1 MQQRCI
7 KNWVDVSRAV
17 VAQRMRNLDPV
28 GVDARQR
35 RALRCHLYY
44 EKSSIRVWH
53 LDGYDKFKLYGF
65 EIHGYIN
72 GYSGCD
78 QIKTQKKYATFL
90 LIIWPL
96 LKEFH
101 GKLNWSWDGERSY
114 NRLSKIPQ
122 EKSRGWFGWT
132 LELFIREV

>member
-1 MQQRCI
+1 
-7 KNWVDVSRAV
+7 
-17 VAQRMRNLDPV
+17 MRNLDPV

-78 QIKTQKKYATFL
+78 QIKTHFL
-90 LIIWPL
+90 VNVFVSL

-101 GKLNWSWDGERSY
+101 GKLN
-114 NRLSKIPQ
+114 
-122 EKSRGWFGWT
+122 
-132 LELFIREV
+132 